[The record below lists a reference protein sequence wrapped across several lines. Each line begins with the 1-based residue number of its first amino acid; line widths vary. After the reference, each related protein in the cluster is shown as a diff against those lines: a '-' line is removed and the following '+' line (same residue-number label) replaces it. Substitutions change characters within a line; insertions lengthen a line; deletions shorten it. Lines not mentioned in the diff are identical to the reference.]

1 MSIYETL
8 LGLTFSKIP
17 DHKAWA
23 KDVTYYEVR
32 DTQTMNV
39 LGNFYLDLYPRKNKF
54 NHAAVFQLIKK
65 AKIDIKIR
73 NPTVAMVT
81 NFKKSQKGKPSLLP
95 HHDMVTFF
103 HEFGHIMH
111 SMCTESNYNRFSG
124 TSVERDFVEMP
135 S

>member
-1 MSIYETL
+1 
-8 LGLTFSKIP
+8 
-17 DHKAWA
+17 
-23 KDVTYYEVR
+23 V
-32 DTQTMNV
+32 
-39 LGNFYLDLYPRKNKF
+39 
-54 NHAAVFQLIKK
+54 
-65 AKIDIKIR
+65 DIKIR

-81 NFKKSQKGKPSLLP
+81 NFKKSEAGKPSLLP
-95 HHDMVTFF
+95 HHDVVTFF